1 MLKRITISKTA
12 LDLDEISDEI
22 NKLFTSDK
30 IDHSNYNVLT
40 QSMDRKKEKLKENS
54 TPSEISTDSKPPI
67 HIKGEVR
74 DDGYEWVQ
82 YPENSGKWWFRVQ
95 GSNEWSIW
103 KS

>member
-1 MLKRITISKTA
+1 MLKRITISKTTI
-12 LDLDEISDEI
+12 DLDKISDEI

-54 TPSEISTDSKPPI
+54 TPSEISTDSEPPA

-74 DDGYEWVQ
+74 DDGYEWIQ
-82 YPENSGKWWFRVQ
+82 YPENSGKWWFRVP
-95 GSNEWSIW
+95 GSNEWNVW